1 MKNLQ
6 ALHGVAV
13 RSTLSCNG
21 RLELRRRRYQNDAG
35 VTDTPV
41 DEWIDLAACG
51 VSLAV
56 REMCCRIATDSGSF
70 ARAAANLDRLAQV
83 RLSDEK
89 LRQLAESEGR
99 AVLAWHEQ
107 EQLEFD
113 FDARKCLTDR
123 TSDGSIKSRV
133 YLGIDGFML
142 PLVTDA
148 EMGKRFEK
156 AVVRRKT
163 LKRTKGVHRE
173 KLRRR
178 AGADQRYKEMKL
190 VTIYDQEKTRRL
202 VRATRSGVKQ
212 AGKLIREM
220 SADVKLKQAQEVLA
234 VTDGADWSANLVTAN
249 LPARTTV
256 ILDYFHASQ
265 HVHQARRTVFGEEDV
280 DGNQWADQLLEA
292 LSNGKWE
299 SGWELLVQTRSKS
312 RSQAK
317 RKSLDD
323 LMRYLI
329 ERREKVDYASFRAA
343 GYDVGSGPTESM
355 CKSLSRRMKGI
366 GMRWTGKNAESMVAL
381 ETLHQS
387 NLWPN
392 YWSTRLAA

>member
-1 MKNLQ
+1 
-6 ALHGVAV
+6 
-13 RSTLSCNG
+13 
-21 RLELRRRRYQNDAG
+21 
-35 VTDTPV
+35 V

-70 ARAAANLDRLAQV
+70 TRAAANLDRLAQV
-83 RLSDEK
+83 KLSDEK

-107 EQLEFD
+107 DQLEFD
-113 FDARKCLTDR
+113 FDARQCLTNR
-123 TSDGSIKSRV
+123 TGDGSIKSRV
-133 YLGIDGFML
+133 YIGIDGFML

-156 AVVRRKT
+156 AVARRKT
-163 LKRTKGVHRE
+163 LKRSKGVRRE

-190 VTIYDQEKTRRL
+190 VTIYDQDKAHRL
-202 VRATRSGVKQ
+202 VRATKSGVKQ
-212 AGKLIREM
+212 AGRLLREM
-220 SADVKLKQAQEVLA
+220 SADVKLRQAQEVAA
-234 VTDGADWSANLVTAN
+234 VTDGAQWIANLLEAN
-249 LPARTTV
+249 LPAGTTK

-265 HVHQARRTVFGEEDV
+265 HVHQARRTVFGEVDA
-280 DGNQWADQLLEA
+280 DGNRWADRLLGA
-292 LSNGKWE
+292 LSNGPWE
-299 SGWELLVQTRSKS
+299 SAWDLMLQTRSGI
-312 RSQAK
+312 RSKIK

-323 LMRYLI
+323 LMGYLI

-343 GYDVGSGPTESM
+343 GYDVGSGPTEST

-366 GMRWTGKNAESMVAL
+366 GMRWTGRNAEAMVTL
-381 ETLHQS
+381 ESLHQS
-387 NLWPN
+387 NLWPA

>member
-1 MKNLQ
+1 
-6 ALHGVAV
+6 
-13 RSTLSCNG
+13 
-21 RLELRRRRYQNDAG
+21 
-35 VTDTPV
+35 V

-70 ARAAANLDRLAQV
+70 LRAAANLDRLAQLK
-83 RLSDEK
+83 LSDEK
-89 LRQLAESEGR
+89 LRQLAKSEGR

-113 FDARKCLTDR
+113 FDARRCLTAR
-123 TSDGSIKSRV
+123 TGDGSIKSRV
-133 YLGIDGFML
+133 YVGIDGFML
-142 PLVTDA
+142 PMVTDG

-156 AVVRRKT
+156 AVERRQGLKRRKGVRRAK
-163 LKRTKGVHRE
+163 LK
-173 KLRRR
+173 RR

-190 VTIYDQEKTRRL
+190 VTIYDQEKEHRL
-202 VRATRSGVKQ
+202 VRATRSGVKL
-212 AGKLIREM
+212 AGRLVRDM
-220 SADVKLKQAQEVLA
+220 SADVKLRQAQEVVAL
-234 VTDGADWSANLVTAN
+234 TDGAEWIANLVESN
-249 LPARTTV
+249 LPAETTV

-265 HVHQARRTVFGEEDV
+265 HVHQARRTVFGEKNAW
-280 DGNQWADQLLEA
+280 GNEWADRLLGDI
-292 LSNGKWE
+292 S
-299 SGWELLVQTRSKS
+299 SGGWDRAWELLVQTRSQL
-312 RSQAK
+312 RSK
-317 RKSLDD
+317 VRRKSLDD
-323 LMRYLI
+323 LMRYLV

-381 ETLHQS
+381 ESLHQS
-387 NLWPN
+387 GLWPN

>member
-1 MKNLQ
+1 MKDQ
-6 ALHGVAV
+6 QPRHGIAV
-13 RSTLSCNG
+13 RSLLSCNG
-21 RLELRRRRYQNDAG
+21 RVELRRRRYQNGEGAIQ
-35 VTDTPV
+35 TPV
-41 DEWIDLAACG
+41 DELIDLAACG

-83 RLSDEK
+83 KLSDEK

-99 AVLAWHEQ
+99 AVLAWHEH

-113 FDARKCLTDR
+113 FDAVRCLTAQTR
-123 TSDGSIKSRV
+123 DGSVKSRV
-133 YLGIDGFML
+133 YVGIDGFML
-142 PLVTDA
+142 PMVTDQ

-156 AVVRRKT
+156 AVARRKG
-163 LKRTKGVHRE
+163 LKRTKGVRRGRL
-173 KLRRR
+173 KRR

-190 VTIYDQEKTRRL
+190 VTMYDQQKQHRL
-202 VRATRSGVKQ
+202 VRATKSGVKQ
-212 AGKLIREM
+212 VGRMIRDM
-220 SADVKLKQAQEVLA
+220 SADVKLRQAQEVAA
-234 VTDGADWSANLVTAN
+234 VTDGAEWIANLIQSN
-249 LPARTTV
+249 LPAHTTV

-265 HVHQARRTVFGEEDV
+265 HVHQTRRTVFGEENA
-280 DGNQWADQLLEA
+280 DGNQWADQLLGNM
-292 LSNGKWE
+292 SNGQWDRA
-299 SGWELLVQTRSKS
+299 WELLVQTRSRS
-312 RSQAK
+312 RSKVK

-323 LMRYLI
+323 LMRYLV

-366 GMRWTGKNAESMVAL
+366 GMRWTGRNAESMVAL
-381 ETLHQS
+381 ESLHQS
-387 NLWPN
+387 GLWGT